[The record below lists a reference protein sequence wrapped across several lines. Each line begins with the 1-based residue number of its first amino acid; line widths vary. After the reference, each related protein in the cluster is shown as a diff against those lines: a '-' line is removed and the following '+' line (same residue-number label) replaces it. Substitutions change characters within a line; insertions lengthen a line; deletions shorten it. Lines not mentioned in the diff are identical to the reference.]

1 MSKELKVIRTKLKDY
16 LKMIYQLA
24 QKCTTIINNLKASN
38 PAWDD
43 QKDLRLLF
51 FIFMREGIQSYML
64 AESLSKKLVNPKW
77 YKNNGMGG
85 SLTGDTANDEKFMK
99 DRMFHHGVW
108 TKASFYMGAFSEVET
123 SLRQIAKKYDNGSCD
138 NQNITTLVNN
148 IIDSLGLSAD
158 YKELWKVFAYTRN
171 TTHSGGFHT
180 HKSGNQSITY
190 KGKQFD
196 FIKDSPIDFL
206 TPENLMFLLSEVIEL
221 MKDINSHP
229 DIVGIAELN
238 HSYSEVKFI

>member
-85 SLTGDTANDEKFMK
+85 SLKGDKAADEKFMK
-99 DRMFHHGVW
+99 DRMYHHGEW
-108 TKASFYMGAFSEVET
+108 TKSSFFMGSFTSVET
-123 SLRQIAKKYDNGSCD
+123 SLRLIAEKYDGGSC
-138 NQNITTLVNN
+138 NNHNITALTNSL
-148 IIDSLGLSAD
+148 IDKLGLSND

-171 TTHSGGFHT
+171 TTHTGGFHT

-196 FIKDSPIDFL
+196 FIKDSPIIFL
-206 TPENLMFLLSEVIEL
+206 TPENLMFILSEIIEM
-221 MKDINSHP
+221 MKDIISHP
-229 DIVGIAELN
+229 NIVGIAELN
-238 HSYSEVKFI
+238 HSYSEVKFV